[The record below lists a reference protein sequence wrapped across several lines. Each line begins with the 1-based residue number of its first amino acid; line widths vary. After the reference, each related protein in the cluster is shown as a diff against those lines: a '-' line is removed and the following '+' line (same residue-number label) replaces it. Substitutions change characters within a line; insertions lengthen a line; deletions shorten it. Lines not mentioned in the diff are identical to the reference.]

1 MPKALGSGESSSEIS
16 LVSWPSEGFKKKKKV
31 IDLETDKSWSCH
43 WFEETKWNL
52 EFGIPNGSRNV
63 SKNLSANRK

>member
-1 MPKALGSGESSSEIS
+1 VKAVLRSVWYHGHERV
-16 LVSWPSEGFKKKKKV
+16 LRKKKV